1 MERRAA
7 RPRTPRTLA
16 GTVVAAAAVGA
27 VLVGPAAAGAAP
39 PAAVPHRC
47 HTAALSARGVDA
59 QGAAGNVY
67 VDFRLRNVS
76 RSICTVQGY
85 VGVQLLG
92 VHDRRLPTRLRRER
106 GPQPRIVLRPGQ
118 SDFFFL
124 HFPNPGIVGP
134 GCHPQTALHLLVT
147 PPDEFTSLY
156 VSGRVPGGGYPVRPC
171 GGRLST
177 APLRARQ

>member
-7 RPRTPRTLA
+7 RPRTPRALA
-16 GTVVAAAAVGA
+16 GTVVAAAVGA

-67 VDFRLRNVS
+67 VNFRLRNVS

-106 GPQPRIVLRPGQ
+106 GPQPRIVLRPGR
-118 SDFFFL
+118 SAFFFL